1 MKFCSKKFEFESRRA
16 SALVLSFFVMS
27 MLILV
32 AVGVNFLVVR
42 DMETVTTLKSG
53 LQSRY
58 AAEGISE
65 LGLYGIE
72 ENLPGFEPSYE
83 NYGVGANALASL
95 EVDARGW
102 SVPCGGEDQWRT
114 LSKNESVQLALF
126 AQTDAAGSM
135 EKINDFYV
143 RFYVTDSNGSAVNLS
158 GDVLRWKVL
167 GFVNS
172 TTEAI
177 SEYIPLHPSNV
188 STDVNPTIFGSS
200 FSEGATL
207 TEYAYGKYYQRI
219 DDSYYVFQPVY
230 SIRDFLTGHDYNY
243 LILTNVMSGSGD
255 YDIQFQLYTINT
267 EAVCE
272 YVTLDALAVNDVG
285 DTQQMLETMVREG
298 ENLPVFDF
306 VLYHT
311 ADD

>member
-1 MKFCSKKFEFESRRA
+1 MKFTSVKFESRRA

-42 DMETVTTLKSG
+42 DMDTVTALKSG

-72 ENLPGFEPSYE
+72 ENLPGYEPSYE
-83 NYGVGANALASL
+83 DYGVGASVFASL
-95 EVDARGW
+95 GVDARDW
-102 SVPCGGEDQWRT
+102 KVPCGGEDQWRT
-114 LSKNESVQLALF
+114 LSNNESVQLALF
-126 AQTDAAGSM
+126 AQTDSSGSM
-135 EKINDFYV
+135 EKIEDFYV
-143 RFYVTDSNGSAVNLS
+143 RFYATDSDGNAVSLS
-158 GDVLRWKVL
+158 GDVLRWKIL
-167 GFVNS
+167 GFSNS
-172 TTEAI
+172 ITEAI
-177 SEYIPLHPSNV
+177 SEYIPLDPNRPSN
-188 STDVNPTIFGSS
+188 DVNPSLFGSS
-200 FSEGATL
+200 LSEGATL

-219 DDSYYVFQPVY
+219 NDSYYVFQPVY
-230 SIRDFLTGHDYNY
+230 SIREFLTGHDYNY
-243 LILTNVMSGSGD
+243 LVLTNVMSGSGD
-255 YDIQFQLYTINT
+255 YDIQFQLYTVNT
-267 EAVCE
+267 QAVCE
-272 YVTLDALAVNDVG
+272 YVTLDALAVNDIG